1 MSELQMFYVIRH
13 GETSWSLSGQ
23 HTGRSDIP
31 LTPKGEQQARNLG
44 ERLRTLS
51 FAKVLMSPRSRAQR
65 TCELAGLSSNATI
78 DADLAE
84 CDYGDYEGLRT
95 TDILRNNPHWN
106 LWTDGSP
113 NGESP
118 QQISARADRVFESL
132 RGLKGNI
139 ALFSHG
145 HFSCALAARWI
156 GLSIENAQ
164 HFVLDPAA
172 LGVLGFVERH
182 ETITAIRHWNI
193 SSDGT

>member
-1 MSELQMFYVIRH
+1 MSELQTFYVIRH

-44 ERLRTLS
+44 EHLRTIS

-65 TCELAGLSSNATI
+65 TCELAGLSGTATI

-95 TDILRNNPHWN
+95 ADILQNNPHWN

-132 RGLKGNI
+132 RGLEGNI

-145 HFSCALAARWI
+145 HFSCALATRWI
-156 GLSIENAQ
+156 GLPIENAQ

-172 LGVLGFVERH
+172 FGVLGFVERH
-182 ETITAIRHWNI
+182 ETIAAIRHWNI
-193 SSDGT
+193 SSEGI